1 MCLCVRERKTEKE
14 GEVEIKGREG
24 QGREGRVNEES
35 YGGMR

>member
-1 MCLCVRERKTEKE
+1 MRVFVCVREKE